1 MKIEEEVIRNP
12 PLSLNSSCHN
22 DSLSNNCFITFQN
35 ILHMLTS
42 IGVKFPSSFHCFS
55 AKKLPVNSLISD
67 DMMDC
72 VLCLYWQKVQDV
84 VSFVGWKI

>member
-55 AKKLPVNSLISD
+55 ANSGYKQV
-67 DMMDC
+67 
-72 VLCLYWQKVQDV
+72 VLFHRFAFKHSSATSSSQNV
-84 VSFVGWKI
+84 